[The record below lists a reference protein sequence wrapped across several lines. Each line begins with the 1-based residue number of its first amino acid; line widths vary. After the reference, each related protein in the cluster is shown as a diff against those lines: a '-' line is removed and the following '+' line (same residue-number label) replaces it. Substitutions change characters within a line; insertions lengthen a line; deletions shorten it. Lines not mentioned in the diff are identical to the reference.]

1 MNSRYRSTAVVRNA
15 ERYWRLRG
23 GRHHPCR
30 SASPAD
36 RRGRDSPSAVMPTR
50 RAGCIDRC
58 SSGSTEAHRSN
69 PRLGAWSD
77 DARHA
82 RVIPV
87 FYPIERSSRSLG
99 NRGDREKPRAMFDS
113 LEAVVDEAGEN
124 PARGVRTQGVRST
137 RLAWGASDLVTGGTD
152 SLTGVGDPRQI
163 RGPRKA
169 QLRKARKGLP
179 VIPIGAGAEQR
190 TSHTEG

>member
-1 MNSRYRSTAVVRNA
+1 MMDVDLTRMNSRYRSTAVVRNA

-50 RAGCIDRC
+50 RAGCMDTC
-58 SSGSTEAHRSN
+58 LSGSTEAHRSN
-69 PRLGAWSD
+69 PRSGAWSD
-77 DARHA
+77 VARHV

-87 FYPIERSSRSLG
+87 FYPIRAKLPMLG
-99 NRGDREKPRAMFDS
+99 NRGDREKPRSYAS
-113 LEAVVDEAGEN
+113 TREAVVDEAGEN
-124 PARGVRTQGVRST
+124 PARGVRAHWVRST
-137 RLAWGASDLVTGGTD
+137 RLAWGASDLATGGTD
-152 SLTGVGDPRQI
+152 SLTGVGDSRQI

-169 QLRKARKGLP
+169 QP
-179 VIPIGAGAEQR
+179 
-190 TSHTEG
+190 